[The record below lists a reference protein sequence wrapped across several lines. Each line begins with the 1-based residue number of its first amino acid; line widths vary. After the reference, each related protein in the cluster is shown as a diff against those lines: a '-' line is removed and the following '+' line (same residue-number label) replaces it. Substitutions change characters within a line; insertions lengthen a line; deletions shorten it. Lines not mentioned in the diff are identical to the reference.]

1 MVVFT
6 VEIFGNSLILRVA
19 FFTKE
24 SEILE
29 SHIHKG
35 HLR

>member
-29 SHIHKG
+29 GHIQKRHQ
-35 HLR
+35 R